1 MCTYRMRHAMHGNK
15 KKEKVMSIFLL
26 FLSLSFQQHFSVHAR
41 SYQIPAPKAR
51 GGAHDLFKQRTVL
64 RHYPERDG

>member
-1 MCTYRMRHAMHGNK
+1 MYVPYATCNAWKQRG
-15 KKEKVMSIFLL
+15 KEKVMWIFLP

-41 SYQIPAPKAR
+41 SYQIPASKAR